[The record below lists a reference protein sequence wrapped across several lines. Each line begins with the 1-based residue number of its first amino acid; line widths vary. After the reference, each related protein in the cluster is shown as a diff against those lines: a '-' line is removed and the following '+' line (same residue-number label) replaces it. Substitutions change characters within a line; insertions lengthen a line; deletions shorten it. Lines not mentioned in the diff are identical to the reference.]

1 MFGEYSV
8 TLLVASV
15 LALASSVLAGFDA
28 ASSKNVAVYW
38 GQNSFGQVGSQAS
51 LAFYC
56 EDTRIDI
63 IPISFMIS
71 LRDRTLNLGPSSP
84 DLEDDIKSCQRLGK
98 TILLSFPGAYYTEGG
113 FDSVEMAIKGAQDVW
128 AAFGPVQAYSTISRP
143 FGSAVVDGFDF
154 DFESSDIGYIVAFG
168 EELDRLRRY
177 PSDKSIILTAAPQ
190 CPFPDQAMNGL
201 FEKIPFDALFIQFYN
216 NYCGVKNFNPGADRS
231 SFNFDAW
238 DRWAKQESL
247 NRRVKLLLGA
257 PANVAAAG
265 KGSYVEP
272 YVLAQAIAESQ
283 KFESFGGVM
292 FWDMTQLYSNVG
304 FLDIVVGALEGNR
317 FSTPSSE
324 PAPSFTE
331 PAALPTVDAGKPFY
345 PGALEGHWSS
355 THSSEPA
362 PSSTEPVA
370 LPTVDAAEPFYP
382 GALEGNSSSAPS
394 EPAPSSTE
402 PVALPTVDAAE
413 PFYPGALEGNSSSA
427 PSEPA
432 PSSTEP
438 VALPTVDAAEPF
450 YPGALEGNSSS
461 APSEPA
467 PSSTEPVA
475 LPTVDAAEP
484 FYPGALEGNSS
495 SAPSEPA
502 PSSTE
507 PVALPTVDAAEPFYP
522 GALEGHWSS
531 APSEPAPPS
540 MEPVALPTV
549 DATDPFHPLAT
560 TIVASVKGYT
570 TPAPEPT
577 TLIIKVGAPEPSP
590 ASQVQAKPVL
600 PALPALPNSPQLG
613 GLGEPSEC

>member
-190 CPFPDQAMNGL
+190 CPFPDQAMNEL

-247 NRRVKLLLGA
+247 SRRVKLLLGA

-324 PAPSFTE
+324 PAPS
-331 PAALPTVDAGKPFY
+331 
-345 PGALEGHWSS
+345 
-355 THSSEPA
+355 
-362 PSSTEPVA
+362 STEPVCPSYGRRSRA
-370 LPTVDAAEPFYP
+370 ILSRGFGGTLVLGTF
-382 GALEGNSSSAPS
+382 GACSPLYGARCPPYGRRYGPIPSSSHHHCRLGQGVHHSGPRANDLDHQGRGTGAIASFSSPGQTRPTRPTRPS
-394 EPAPSSTE
+394 
-402 PVALPTVDAAE
+402 
-413 PFYPGALEGNSSSA
+413 
-427 PSEPA
+427 
-432 PSSTEP
+432 
-438 VALPTVDAAEPF
+438 
-450 YPGALEGNSSS
+450 
-461 APSEPA
+461 
-467 PSSTEPVA
+467 
-475 LPTVDAAEP
+475 
-484 FYPGALEGNSS
+484 
-495 SAPSEPA
+495 
-502 PSSTE
+502 
-507 PVALPTVDAAEPFYP
+507 
-522 GALEGHWSS
+522 
-531 APSEPAPPS
+531 
-540 MEPVALPTV
+540 
-549 DATDPFHPLAT
+549 
-560 TIVASVKGYT
+560 
-570 TPAPEPT
+570 
-577 TLIIKVGAPEPSP
+577 
-590 ASQVQAKPVL
+590 Q
-600 PALPALPNSPQLG
+600 
-613 GLGEPSEC
+613 